1 MDNTQNTTENTEL
14 SMVSDVNFQTLIA
27 QSEKLEKMKPVINLS
42 AEYIELEKVGESF
55 RGIYIGKQR
64 MQISD
69 QATGEI
75 RDIEGVRFLINK
87 QVKIN
92 AGVVLVNE
100 IDRSGINV
108 GTPVEVS
115 YTSKKGN
122 VKIYSLTLLG

>member
-1 MDNTQNTTENTEL
+1 MDNTQNTTENTEMQ
-14 SMVSDVNFQTLIA
+14 MVSDINFQSLIA
-27 QSEKLEKMKPVINLS
+27 QSEKLQSLKPVINLS

-64 MQISD
+64 MQVTD
-69 QATGEI
+69 QATGET

-108 GTPVEVS
+108 GTAVEVS

>member
-1 MDNTQNTTENTEL
+1 MDNTQNTTENTEMQ
-14 SMVSDVNFQTLIA
+14 MVSDINFQSLIA
-27 QSEKLEKMKPVINLS
+27 QSEKLQSLKPVINLS

-64 MQISD
+64 MQVTD
-69 QATGEI
+69 QATGET

-87 QVKIN
+87 EVKIN

-108 GTPVEVS
+108 GTAVEVS

>member
-1 MDNTQNTTENTEL
+1 MDNTQNTTENTEMQ
-14 SMVSDVNFQTLIA
+14 MVSDINFQSLIA
-27 QSEKLEKMKPVINLS
+27 QSEKLQTLKPVINLS

-64 MQISD
+64 MQVTD
-69 QATGEI
+69 QATGET

-108 GTPVEVS
+108 GTAVEVS

>member
-1 MDNTQNTTENTEL
+1 MDNTQNTTENTEMQ
-14 SMVSDVNFQTLIA
+14 MVSDINFQSLIA
-27 QSEKLEKMKPVINLS
+27 QSEKLQSLKPVINLS
-42 AEYIELEKVGESF
+42 AEYMELEKVGESF

-64 MQISD
+64 MQVTD
-69 QATGEI
+69 QATGET

-108 GTPVEVS
+108 GTAVEVS

>member
-14 SMVSDVNFQTLIA
+14 AMVADINFQKLIA
-27 QSEKLEKMKPVINLS
+27 QSEKLQVLKPVINLS

-64 MQISD
+64 MQIAD
-69 QATGEI
+69 QTTGEM
-75 RDIEGVRFLINK
+75 REIEAVRFLINK

-100 IDRSGINV
+100 IERSCINV
-108 GTPVEVS
+108 GTPVEVA

-122 VKIYSLTLLG
+122 VKIYSLTLLA

>member
-14 SMVSDVNFQTLIA
+14 AMVSDVNFQTLIA

-69 QATGEI
+69 QATGEM
-75 RDIEGVRFLINK
+75 RDIVGVRFLINK

-108 GTPVEVS
+108 GTPVEVA